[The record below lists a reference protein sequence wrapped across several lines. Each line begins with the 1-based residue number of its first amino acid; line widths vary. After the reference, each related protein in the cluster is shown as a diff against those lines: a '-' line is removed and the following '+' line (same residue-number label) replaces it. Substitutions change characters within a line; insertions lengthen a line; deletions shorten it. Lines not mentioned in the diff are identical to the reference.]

1 MEEILLFLK
10 IWLNYITGYVN
21 IKVES
26 YFLERFINIC
36 ISKKIFLWNMK
47 RKKST
52 ILYANISI
60 KDYRRL
66 KEIVKKTKSKV
77 KIENKKGLPFIFH
90 KYRKRKIFIA
100 FFILIIVSL
109 IATSNFIWNI
119 EVKGNISISKEE
131 IVNALN
137 ENGLK
142 IGTNKNKIDSNLVIN
157 KIRLQRDDIAWIG
170 ISMRGTNAI
179 VEVKEA
185 EKAPEII
192 DESEYCNIVSDRNA
206 SITKINVQNGTAV
219 VGVGDIIKEGDVLVN
234 GYLEGKYTGI
244 RYVHSSADIEAK
256 VWYSKKEKF
265 YLNQEI
271 QVPTG
276 ATEAKYTLNLN
287 NFKINLYKT
296 LSKFENYDTINESK
310 KIMLFSNF
318 YLPIEIVKTTN
329 YEYEKQPKTYTEE
342 ELAEIATRE
351 LEEKVEQEIENKD
364 NILNKQ
370 VNVYPNENYIEV
382 EVIYEVLENIGVKEK
397 IVF

>member
-1 MEEILLFLK
+1 MFLK

-36 ISKKIFLWNMK
+36 VSKKIFLWNMK

-142 IGTNKNKIDSNLVIN
+142 IGMNKNKIDSNLVIN

-179 VEVKEA
+179 VEVKES

-192 DESEYCNIVSDRNA
+192 NESEYCNIISNKNA
-206 SITKINVQNGTAV
+206 CITKINAQNGTAAV
-219 VGVGDIIKEGDVLVN
+219 SVGAIVKEGDVLVN

-310 KIMLFSNF
+310 KLMLFSNF

-351 LEEKVEQEIENKD
+351 LEEKVKQEIENKD